1 MKTAAIVGCC
11 AAVAA
16 SSVLAACSTRANYTV
31 RCVYRHK
38 TYWIGFA
45 DYDVRA
51 RSTARAILKVFPTAL
66 DGEHSVKCKAE
77 QTSRD

>member
-1 MKTAAIVGCC
+1 MKTAAIIRCC
-11 AAVAA
+11 AVAA
-16 SSVLAACSTRANYTV
+16 TAYLLAACSTRANYTV
-31 RCVYRHK
+31 QCVYRHK